1 MRNAQGENMA
11 PKKEIPKENYTPI
24 VKIAIEKED
33 FVHAGEASSQIKER
47 LLKLGYTPQA
57 IRRVAIASFEAELN
71 IVIHSLGGE
80 IEAAIRPQTV
90 RIIARDR
97 GPGIKDIPKAMQKG
111 FSTAPPHI
119 QQMGFGAGM
128 GLPNMEH
135 CCDEFQIQSEPGE
148 GTTVTMVIREVR

>member
-1 MRNAQGENMA
+1 MP
-11 PKKEIPKENYTPI
+11 PKKELPKETFTPI
-24 VKIAIEKED
+24 INVTIDKED
-33 FVHAGEASSQIKER
+33 FTHAGEASSQIKER
-47 LLKLGYTPQA
+47 LLKLGYSPQA

-97 GPGIKDIPKAMQKG
+97 GPGIEDISKAMQKG

-128 GLPNMEH
+128 GLPNIEH
-135 CCDEFQIQSEPGE
+135 CCDEFQIQSKPGE
-148 GTTVTMVIREVR
+148 GTTVTMVIREAR